1 MPGESIKEGMTRPLP
16 FLAACAFAVLL
27 TAASASAQIRIQPI
41 SEATSNDAKI
51 YSSVPTSNF
60 ASNLNVTSLDTGA
73 HFLALVQFDLSQLGA
88 LNADAIVS
96 ATFTLY
102 CTGLGVSGAGAVG
115 GDVTV
120 SPILNAWKENTDDIA
135 PAGAPLATY
144 DAFFGTTPTISFGP
158 SVASQN
164 VTGAGFYSWDIT
176 STVKAWQSGSLPN
189 NGLFIQLSSAGG
201 DIGFAD
207 VDSNLTIAGSAPSL
221 TVVPEPAT
229 ASLLL
234 GAGLFLISRRRR
246 TAAGTFVS

>member
-1 MPGESIKEGMTRPLP
+1 MLGEGIKEAMTRPLP
-16 FLAACAFAVLL
+16 SLAACAFAVLL
-27 TAASASAQIRIQPI
+27 TAASAAAQIIIQPTT
-41 SEATSNDAKI
+41 EAASKDAKI

-73 HFLALVQFDLSQLGA
+73 HFLSLVQFDLSQLGA

-102 CTGLGVSGAGAVG
+102 CSGVGVNGAAALGGN
-115 GDVTV
+115 VTV
-120 SPILNAWKENTDDIA
+120 SPILSAWKENADDTT
-135 PAGAPLATY
+135 PAGAPLVTY
-144 DAFFGTTPTISFGP
+144 NAFFGATPTISFGS

-189 NGLFIQLSSAGG
+189 NGLFIQLSSTGG

-207 VDSNLTIAGSAPSL
+207 VDSNPTVAGSAPSL
-221 TVVPEPAT
+221 AIVPEPAA
-229 ASLLL
+229 ASLLF
-234 GAGLFLISRRRR
+234 GTGLFLISRRRR
-246 TAAGTFVS
+246 TAAGTSAS